1 MGINTATITFK
12 EELISL
18 INSSGLP
25 ICNVELVMA
34 SVLNAVRE
42 KVTQAVAEEQKAEV
56 KRDE

>member
-12 EELISL
+12 EELLSL

-25 ICNVELVMA
+25 ICNVELVMT

-42 KVTQAVAEEQKAEV
+42 KLQQAVEEEKKSEV
-56 KRDE
+56 KQNE

>member
-34 SVLNAVRE
+34 GVLNAVRE
-42 KVTQAVAEEQKAEV
+42 KLQQAVEEEKKVGGKAE
-56 KRDE
+56 